1 MRACNND
8 VGNLIAEVHADLRRP
23 RPADIVAQQDE
34 HDVGQARV
42 RAGERHRTP
51 TFRQRCPW
59 TAAYRCRIAST
70 SCRHRDEDEAKFQEG
85 AGRGGRWSNNTVV
98 QMLTPLQHLAATLKV
113 PIGTKD
119 AEGKRVGIF
128 RDSAIENIIEA
139 GYARSPRPSP
149 S

>member
-1 MRACNND
+1 
-8 VGNLIAEVHADLRRP
+8 
-23 RPADIVAQQDE
+23 
-34 HDVGQARV
+34 
-42 RAGERHRTP
+42 
-51 TFRQRCPW
+51 
-59 TAAYRCRIAST
+59 
-70 SCRHRDEDEAKFQEG
+70 
-85 AGRGGRWSNNTVV
+85 
-98 QMLTPLQHLAATLKV
+98 MLTPLQHLAATLKV